1 MTSDNKKEPD
11 FFSEQVS
18 EANRFYLDAHSR
30 KHHTLKVVCGGRE
43 HCRPNYRIDR
53 RDFPFYS
60 IEFVARGKGSVIKT
74 QNIAFLPEEFFLMD
88 LAYLM

>member
-60 IEFVARGKGSVIKT
+60 IEFVARGKGSVILKNT
-74 QNIAFLPEEFFLMD
+74 EYSLFTGRVFS
-88 LAYLM
+88 